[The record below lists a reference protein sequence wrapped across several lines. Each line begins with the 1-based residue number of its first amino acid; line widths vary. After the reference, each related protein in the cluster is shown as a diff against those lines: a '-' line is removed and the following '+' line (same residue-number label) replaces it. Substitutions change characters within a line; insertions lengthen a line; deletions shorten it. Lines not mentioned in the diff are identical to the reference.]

1 LFNVTSEVEWTMC
14 TVIYW
19 PPVSISLLAPSAPP
33 ANFSI
38 TVTDTKICLSWD
50 PPPESDQNGVIVS
63 YTLVCTKDGEP
74 SISHQVKSFVLNFC
88 ADLYLPN
95 QNFTCNVSASTA
107 AGDGPTTESITMT
120 TESK

>member
-1 LFNVTSEVEWTMC
+1 ML

-33 ANFSI
+33 ANFEMS
-38 TVTDTKICLSWD
+38 VTDTIICLSWD

-63 YTLVCTKDGEP
+63 YTLVCTEDEEP
-74 SISHQVKSFVLNFC
+74 CIWHQVKSFIVNFC

-95 QNFTCNVSASTA
+95 QHFTCSVSASTA
-107 AGDGPTTESITMT
+107 AGDGPTTESITLT